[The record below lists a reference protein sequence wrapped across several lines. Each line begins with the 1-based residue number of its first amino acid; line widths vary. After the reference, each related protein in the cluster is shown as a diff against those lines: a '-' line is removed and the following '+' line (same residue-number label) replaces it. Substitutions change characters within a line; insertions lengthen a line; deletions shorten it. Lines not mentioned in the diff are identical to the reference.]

1 MILVTGAT
9 GLVGAHILHELS
21 KSNSNIKAMKRKSS
35 SLFEVE
41 HLFRKFNNSVL
52 FNSIQWVD
60 GDITDITTLNEVFKD
75 VTEVYH
81 VAGMV
86 SFDDR
91 DSKKLY
97 SVNVKGTAN
106 MVNYALAYGIKR
118 FLYISSISVIDAVNN
133 EVITEKSEFLKKKPH
148 SKYACSKFDGEMEV
162 WRGSQEGLEV
172 IVANTG
178 VVLGSGF
185 KSQSSGQVIN
195 QSLKGYY
202 TSGGTGFVS
211 AIDVA
216 KCSVALMK
224 SESVN
229 ERFILVSE
237 NVKYEHLVNTVC
249 SHFKRSSKFI
259 SDFKLNNI
267 RKLSSFVSAFGFENF
282 ISKASYESL
291 ITKTVYDNSKVI
303 KTIDY
308 AFEKI
313 DKTLKRIMIND

>member
-52 FNSIQWVD
+52 FTNVKWVD
-60 GDITDITTLNEVFKD
+60 GDITDITTLDEVFKD

-81 VAGMV
+81 IAGMV

-97 SVNVKGTAN
+97 NINVKGTAN
-106 MVNYALAYGIKR
+106 MVNYALEYGVKR
-118 FLYISSISVIDAVNN
+118 FFYISSISVIDAVNN

-185 KSQSSGQVIN
+185 KSQSSGQVIT

-202 TSGGTGFVS
+202 TSGGTGFIS

-216 KCSVALMK
+216 KCSVELMK

-237 NVKYEHLVNTVC
+237 NVKYEHLVNTIC

-267 RKLSSFVSAFGFENF
+267 RKLSSFVSTFGFENF
-282 ISKASYESL
+282 LSEASYESL
-291 ITKTVYDNSKVI
+291 ITKTVYDNSKVT
-303 KTIDY
+303 KRIDY
-308 AFEKI
+308 TFEKI
-313 DKTLKRIMIND
+313 DETLKRIITND